1 MIELDI
7 IRQENP
13 GYLTLLL
20 RKSFR
25 IRIAETVIFIILII
39 ILGVNYNYQETNFK
53 ILAVISAFL
62 TIGLSPVIYKIIV
75 KPKFILTNTELVI
88 QKFSKQIK
96 IPLVKIQHLYDLKY
110 FYSIEGKKTPLAV
123 SDAFLETLDEQL
135 AIVKKSK

>member
-1 MIELDI
+1 MDI